1 VRTGRVVPC
10 NIAVFSCRMT
20 ERCACNIG
28 VGTACS
34 GGVRNKEAHYCTPRS
49 LLLIQIN
56 FWAGICP
63 GLEPSGPV
71 VAAAGILIR
80 AHMIGQRT
88 RGEKRPTHNCSRT
101 RTQEHR
107 GKTMQSSWVLDAVRA
122 NALGGGARLRLG
134 PSPPTEQR
142 KTKVFLRNLLS
153 FGRVPDGRSD
163 TLLKRSR
170 PPLPH
175 RLEAVSIQGNRS
187 TASWANDLAL
197 RFQLTKP
204 FGERVVAAR
213 ARHRDLR
220 ITQ

>member
-1 VRTGRVVPC
+1 
-10 NIAVFSCRMT
+10 M
-20 ERCACNIG
+20 
-28 VGTACS
+28 
-34 GGVRNKEAHYCTPRS
+34 PRS
-49 LLLIQIN
+49 GAVWPGRGGCWNSYSSAHDRATNPGREKTNAQLLAHPN
-56 FWAGICP
+56 
-63 GLEPSGPV
+63 SG
-71 VAAAGILIR
+71 A
-80 AHMIGQRT
+80 
-88 RGEKRPTHNCSRT
+88 
-101 RTQEHR
+101 
-107 GKTMQSSWVLDAVRA
+107 SWEDYAIELVLDAVRA

-163 TLLKRSR
+163 TLLERSR

-175 RLEAVSIQGNRS
+175 RLEAVPIQGNCS